1 MVHLPGAFNTT
12 GVNMLQ
18 NQQQQNLF
26 NNACKIPESTMFSSP
41 TPSSL
46 FPPVSYGKGLEYEQ
60 L

>member
-1 MVHLPGAFNTT
+1 MVHLPGAFDTT

-26 NNACKIPESTMFSSP
+26 NNACKSPEGTMFSSP
-41 TPSSL
+41 APFPL
-46 FPPVSYGKGLEYEQ
+46 FLPVSYGKRLEYEQ